1 VAEIGIFKKVFLGV
15 GRMTVGNDP
24 KSRATAQIV
33 CGASGQLG
41 RVDEFGSDEI
51 FGIPRLNQA

>member
-1 VAEIGIFKKVFLGV
+1 LLWGPQDYA
-15 GRMTVGNDP
+15 M
-24 KSRATAQIV
+24 RAWIRTDRLT
-33 CGASGQLG
+33 GLG

>member
-1 VAEIGIFKKVFLGV
+1 MPGTDQRLMAVELKA
-15 GRMTVGNDP
+15 
-24 KSRATAQIV
+24 
-33 CGASGQLG
+33 GQPRRLLAAKLKLLRWPLLG